1 MAKAKSPVPE
11 GQHTVS
17 IHLVCKNADKAIE
30 FYKKAFGATEKS
42 RFAGPDGKIMHAT
55 LKLGDAL
62 FFLNDEMPMPE
73 GGKSPLT
80 LGGTPV
86 TINFYTA
93 DSDKI
98 FKQAI
103 SAGAKEVMPITDQFW
118 GDHYGVVRDPF
129 GHNWAIATRV
139 EDLTPQEMDKRGK
152 EFMAKMAQQQH

>member
-17 IHLVCKNADKAIE
+17 VRLVCKGADKAID
-30 FYKKAFGATEKS
+30 FYKKAFGATELG
-42 RFAGPDGKIMHAT
+42 RFPGPDGTIMHAT

-62 FFLNDEMPMPE
+62 FSLTDEMPMPE
-73 GGKSPLT
+73 GGKSPLS

-93 DSDKI
+93 DSDRI

-103 SAGAKEVMPITDQFW
+103 AAGAKEVMPITDQFW

-129 GHNWAIATRV
+129 GHSWAIAERV
-139 EDLTPQEMDKRGK
+139 EDLTPEEMAKRGQ
-152 EFMAKMAQQQH
+152 EFMAKMAQQHN